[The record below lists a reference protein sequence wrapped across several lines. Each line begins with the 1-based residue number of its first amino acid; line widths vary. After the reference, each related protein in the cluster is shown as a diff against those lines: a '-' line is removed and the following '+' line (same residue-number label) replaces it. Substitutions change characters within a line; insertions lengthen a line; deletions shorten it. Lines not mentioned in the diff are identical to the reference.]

1 MNFVQRPVAHAIA
14 RRNSMTWLAAGVLA
28 AGMALSVGTAR
39 ADSNYLTAAGTASA
53 HLNFSIVIP
62 TFLFLQVGTGTSTP
76 AYANNATIDT
86 ILFDMS
92 SSVPAIGTGAVQA
105 GTGGDLLAGSVTAR
119 VLGNHFTAA
128 VNLTATTAGAMSNGT
143 DTISWSEISVAAP
156 TALVVVPAAAAT
168 LAHPGTLAAP
178 FADGAATTVSLTPVN
193 KVINQAA
200 KWTFSYKNTNI
211 PPPGT
216 YGATVANKGQV
227 TYQIAMP

>member
-1 MNFVQRPVAHAIA
+1 MNHAQSAVALAIN
-14 RRNSMTWLAAGVLA
+14 RRTATWLAAGTLA
-28 AGMALSVGTAR
+28 AGIMFSAGTAR
-39 ADSNYLTAAGTASA
+39 AESNYLTAAGTATA

-62 TFLFLQVGTGTSTP
+62 TFLYLQVGTGTPYATNP
-76 AYANNATIDT
+76 AIDT
-86 ILFDMS
+86 LLFDMTS
-92 SSVPAIGTGAVQA
+92 NVSAIGTGAVQP

-128 VNLTATTAGAMSNGT
+128 VNLSATTTGAMSNGSG

-156 TALVVVPAAAAT
+156 TAIVVTPAAATT
-168 LAHPGTLAAP
+168 LAHPGSLTAP
-178 FADGAATTVSLTPVN
+178 FADGAATAVSLTPSPLT

-200 KWTFSYKNTNI
+200 KWTFSYKNSNI
-211 PPPGT
+211 PAPGT

>member
-1 MNFVQRPVAHAIA
+1 MTMDFAQRLVASAISHRSRMSWLA
-14 RRNSMTWLAAGVLA
+14 TGALAAGI
-28 AGMALSVGTAR
+28 ALSSGIAR
-39 ADSNYLTAAGTASA
+39 AESSYLTAAGTASA

-62 TFLFLQVGTGTSTP
+62 TFLYLQVGTGTP
-76 AYANNATIDT
+76 YANNINIDT
-86 ILFDMS
+86 ILFDMTG
-92 SSVPAIGTGAVQA
+92 SVSAIGTGAVQA
-105 GTGGDLLAGSVTAR
+105 GSGGDLLAGSVTAR

-143 DTISWSEISVAAP
+143 DTISWSQISVAAP
-156 TALVVVPAAAAT
+156 AAIVVVPAAAST
-168 LAHPGTLAAP
+168 LSHPGTLAAP